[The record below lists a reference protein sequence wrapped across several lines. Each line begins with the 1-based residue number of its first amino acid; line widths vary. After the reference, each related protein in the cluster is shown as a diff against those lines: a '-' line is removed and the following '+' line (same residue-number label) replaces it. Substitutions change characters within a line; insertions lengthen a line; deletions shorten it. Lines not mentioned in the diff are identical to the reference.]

1 MYVFTD
7 TTPREEPFTGSFSLQ
22 TIFNNVNI
30 DNLLSDKQGR
40 FITTSISGR
49 NLASKSIETN
59 EYLGMHGLR
68 EGDFKYE
75 PREIVVSFLLEDKTN
90 SGFRHKFQQLYS
102 VLQGQKRKLRFT
114 DENAYYLATF
124 KEVDIPEENSNSI
137 EGSLI
142 FLCTDPAKYF
152 ERIETDIHLGSDLYS
167 IESIEPTSWE
177 IKVNFTENVSYFS
190 FNESNGIYLY
200 LNYEFIEGD
209 QLSIEFDKRRVL
221 LNSEHDLRKT
231 VSVQSRYHQLVP
243 GDTEIITSHDCTLI
257 YNKKDYS

>member
-7 TTPREEPFTGSFSLQ
+7 TTPREEPFIGSFSLQ
-22 TIFNNVNI
+22 TIFNNMNI
-30 DNLLSDKQGR
+30 DNLLSDTQGR

-49 NLASKSIETN
+49 NLPSKSIETN

-90 SGFRHKFQQLYS
+90 LGFRNKFQRLYS
-102 VLQGQKRKLRFT
+102 ILQGQKRKLRFT

-124 KEVDIPEENSNSI
+124 KEADIPEENSNSI

-152 ERIETDIHLGSDLYS
+152 ERVETDINRGSDLYS
-167 IESIEPTSWE
+167 IESIEPTSWG
-177 IKVNFTENVSYFS
+177 IKVNFTESVSYFS

-209 QLSIEFDKRRVL
+209 QLSIEYDKRKVL

-231 VSVQSRYHQLVP
+231 VSLQSRFQQLVP
-243 GDTEIITSHDCTLI
+243 GDTEIMTSHDCTLI

>member
-1 MYVFTD
+1 MYLFTD
-7 TTPREEPFTGSFSLQ
+7 TSPREEPINGSFSLQ
-22 TIFNNVNI
+22 TTYNDMNI
-30 DNLLSDKQGR
+30 DNLLSDTQGR

-49 NLASKSIETN
+49 NLPSKSIVTN

-75 PREIVVSFLLEDKTN
+75 PREIVVKFLLEDKTN
-90 SGFRHKFQQLYS
+90 SGFRNRFHRLYTL
-102 VLQGQKRKLRFT
+102 LQGQKRKLRFT

-124 KEVDIPEENSNSI
+124 KEADIPEEDSNSI

-152 ERIETDIHLGSDLYS
+152 ERVETDINRDSESYS

-190 FNESNGIYLY
+190 FNESKGLYIY

-209 QLSIEFDKRRVL
+209 QLFIEYDKRKVL
-221 LNSEHDLRKT
+221 LNSQHDLRKT
-231 VSVQSRYHQLVP
+231 VSLQSSFQQLIP
-243 GDTEIITSHDCTLI
+243 GDTEIITSHGCTLI